1 MHLSF
6 LHTFSWCVS
15 SLVSVL
21 NNVPLG
27 LPTWLSGKESPCNIG
42 DVVQFLGLKDSMEKE
57 MATLSSILAWTTP
70 WTEESGGLQSMES
83 QRVGPN

>member
-21 NNVPLG
+21 NNVLLG
-27 LPTWLSGKESPCNIG
+27 LPAWLSGKESACNAGETG
-42 DVVQFLGLKDSMEKE
+42 DVVRFLGLKDSMKKE
-57 MATLSSILAWTTP
+57 MATHSSILP
-70 WTEESGGLQSMES
+70 
-83 QRVGPN
+83 